1 MRQGEQALAAEA
13 ARPPSL
19 LHPRVRNQGS
29 HTTSDCVAPRDAS
42 EEYQRL
48 VSYSVHAVCPSQRLG
63 PSCSPLL
70 PLSYMVCMLY
80 SRKGLWHSQ
89 RRPPAQNHGL
99 QQPAQDKPLAMYY
112 CLIAPNPLRK
122 APCPPPYRLWCSPPV
137 PSPTIQPL
145 NSE

>member
-1 MRQGEQALAAEA
+1 MRQGEQALAASA
-13 ARPPSL
+13 GRPPAL
-19 LHPRVRNQGS
+19 LHPRVRNQAS
-29 HTTSDCVAPRDAS
+29 HTTSDCLAPRDGS

-48 VSYSVHAVCPSQRLG
+48 VSYYSVHAATVLPAKRSG
-63 PSCSPLL
+63 PSCPVQ
-70 PLSYMVCMLY
+70 LSCMLY

-89 RRPPAQNHGL
+89 RRPHAQNHGL

-122 APCPPPYRLWCSPPV
+122 APCPPRYRLWCSPPV